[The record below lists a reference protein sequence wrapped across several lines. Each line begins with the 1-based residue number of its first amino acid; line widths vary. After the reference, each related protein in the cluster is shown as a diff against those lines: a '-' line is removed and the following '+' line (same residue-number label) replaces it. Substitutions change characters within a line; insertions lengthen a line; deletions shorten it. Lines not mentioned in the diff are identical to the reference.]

1 MEQYNPKEKE
11 KEIRAFWEKN
21 KIYKFD
27 KTSKK
32 QIYSIDTP
40 PPTVSG
46 KMHVGHSASYTQ
58 QDVIARYK
66 RMNNFNVF
74 YPFGTDD
81 NGLPTERLI
90 EKEKK
95 VRGVNMPRQD
105 FINLCLAT
113 LKEIR
118 PDFIQDWKNIGMSC
132 DFELFYS
139 TIDSHSRKISQ
150 ESFIDLYNEGR
161 EYRKRMP
168 FMWCPECQTAIAQYE
183 LEDKERESN
192 LVYIKFQTSIKKTIT
207 IATTRPELMPA
218 CVAIHV
224 HPDDKKYKA
233 FIGKTA
239 TIPFFNREVKIYA
252 NKDVDPAFGSGA
264 VYHCT
269 FGDMNDAEWI
279 REFKITPIEI
289 MNKDGSLNEQAGK
302 YSGLKSKEAR
312 KLIIEDLQKDN
323 FIEKIE
329 PIKHVVNTHERCG
342 YDIEIL
348 MTEQWFIKYLD
359 LRDEFLKQ
367 GNKLNWHPSHM
378 KNRYDNWVKGL
389 KYDWCIS
396 RQRFFGVPI
405 PVWYCKK
412 CNEIIIANKKDLPV
426 DPLKDSPKIKKCPKC
441 NSQEFIPEK
450 DILDTWATS
459 SLTPQI
465 AASLVPELYH
475 KLYPMD
481 LRPNAHDIITFWLFN
496 TLAKSYLHNKVL
508 PWKDAIISGWILDP
522 NGRKMSKSKGNT
534 IDPKIM
540 LDKYSGDA
548 LRFWASS
555 FKLGDDTPFKEK
567 ELVAGQK
574 TVNKIFNASK
584 FSIMNLSDYTHKKPP
599 SLEPFD
605 SWLISKLNS
614 LIKETTESMD
624 EFEYIRLKS
633 DTENFFWNTFCDF
646 YLEIIKSRIYEPKT
660 KNEKESAQYTLYL
673 ALLDSLKLFS
683 PIMPYITEEIYQNYF
698 KEFEKTESIHL
709 TNWPKYDKS
718 LINEKLEQEGDE
730 IIQIIS
736 EIRKVKTSKQK
747 SMKAEII
754 LTLPSKLEKSKFM
767 NDLKAVANAKEIKF
781 GNSLNVEFL

>member
-1 MEQYNPKEKE
+1 
-11 KEIRAFWEKN
+11 
-21 KIYKFD
+21 
-27 KTSKK
+27 
-32 QIYSIDTP
+32 
-40 PPTVSG
+40 
-46 KMHVGHSASYTQ
+46 
-58 QDVIARYK
+58 
-66 RMNNFNVF
+66 
-74 YPFGTDD
+74 
-81 NGLPTERLI
+81 
-90 EKEKK
+90 
-95 VRGVNMPRQD
+95 
-105 FINLCLAT
+105 
-113 LKEIR
+113 
-118 PDFIQDWKNIGMSC
+118 
-132 DFELFYS
+132 
-139 TIDSHSRKISQ
+139 
-150 ESFIDLYNEGR
+150 
-161 EYRKRMP
+161 
-168 FMWCPECQTAIAQYE
+168 
-183 LEDKERESN
+183 
-192 LVYIKFQTSIKKTIT
+192 
-207 IATTRPELMPA
+207 
-218 CVAIHV
+218 
-224 HPDDKKYKA
+224 
-233 FIGKTA
+233 
-239 TIPFFNREVKIYA
+239 
-252 NKDVDPAFGSGA
+252 
-264 VYHCT
+264 
-269 FGDMNDAEWI
+269 
-279 REFKITPIEI
+279 
-289 MNKDGSLNEQAGK
+289 
-302 YSGLKSKEAR
+302 
-312 KLIIEDLQKDN
+312 
-323 FIEKIE
+323 
-329 PIKHVVNTHERCG
+329 
-342 YDIEIL
+342 
-348 MTEQWFIKYLD
+348 
-359 LRDEFLKQ
+359 
-367 GNKLNWHPSHM
+367 
-378 KNRYDNWVKGL
+378 
-389 KYDWCIS
+389 
-396 RQRFFGVPI
+396 
-405 PVWYCKK
+405 
-412 CNEIIIANKKDLPV
+412 
-426 DPLKDSPKIKKCPKC
+426 
-441 NSQEFIPEK
+441 
-450 DILDTWATS
+450 
-459 SLTPQI
+459 
-465 AASLVPELYH
+465 
-475 KLYPMD
+475 MD